1 MTEWS
6 EMKVII
12 CGGGTVGHLTPGISI
27 AEIIQKNERNSAVLF
42 IGRENG
48 DENDVIIRN
57 GFKLKTLKISSFKRR
72 ITTKNLK
79 AFSIMLK
86 ALRESKKII
95 KKESPDIVIGTGG
108 YVCWPV
114 IRAAQKMKIPTVMHE
129 SNFSPGLAT
138 RSLAS
143 RCDKIMLHFA
153 LSEKEFKR
161 KDNLVTV
168 GNPIPEAFSRITRE
182 EARKKLG
189 LTDRDFFILS
199 FGGSGGAEKMNES
212 IISLMKNYSSRK
224 IEIKHLH
231 ACGKKYFEQMKKEN
245 DALAKGHNG
254 CKIVPFIEEMPTY
267 MKAADTVISRSGAMT
282 LSELSECE
290 IAPILIP
297 SPNVT
302 NNHQYKN
309 AKTFTDSGAAL
320 MIEEHELNDR
330 TLIDA
335 VRYLQ
340 TNKGIREKI
349 KKEIA
354 KFKSVNAKKLI
365 YEVIKT
371 TAKK

>member
-1 MTEWS
+1 
-6 EMKVII
+6 MKVII

-27 AEIIQKNERNSAVLF
+27 AEIIQKNERNSSILF

-57 GFKLKTLKISSFKRR
+57 GFKLKTLKIASFKRR
-72 ITTKNLK
+72 ITTKNIKSL
-79 AFSIMLK
+79 SIMVK
-86 ALRESKKII
+86 A
-95 KKESPDIVIGTGG
+95 DIVIGTGG

-114 IRAAQKMKIPTVMHE
+114 IKAAQKMKIPTVMHE

-153 LSEKEFKR
+153 LSENEFKR

-168 GNPIPEAFSRITRE
+168 GNPIPEAFSKITRE

-212 IISLMKNYSSRK
+212 IISLMKNYCTKKS
-224 IEIKHLH
+224 EIKHLH
-231 ACGKKYFEQMKKEN
+231 ACGKKYFEQIKKEN
-245 DALAKGHNG
+245 EILAKGYSG

-267 MKAADTVISRSGAMT
+267 MRAADTVISRSGAMT

-309 AKTFTDSGAAL
+309 AKSFTDSGAAI

-340 TNKGIREKI
+340 TNKGIREKLRKQI
-349 KKEIA
+349 T

-365 YEVIKT
+365 YEVIKN